1 LKIGDLSHKVKKTN
15 RKLAAK
21 DKLASDQ
28 AQEIERLKEL
38 LAQKDDLL
46 TQKELETQ
54 QEIQNKEQLLIQKDN
69 EISGLN
75 VQIQELSHIDFGI
88 QMTGNEVSTQ
98 VLEVDLA
105 GGFSIVLDV

>member
-1 LKIGDLSHKVKKTN
+1 M
-15 RKLAAK
+15 LAQK
-21 DKLASDQ
+21 DELIVQKELEIQNKDQ
-28 AQEIERLKEL
+28 LIIQKDNETEEL
-38 LAQKDDLL
+38 LAQK
-46 TQKELETQ
+46 ELEKQ

-75 VQIQELSHIDFGI
+75 VQIQQLSHIDFGI

-105 GGFSIVLDV
+105 GLVEPQNVHELNL